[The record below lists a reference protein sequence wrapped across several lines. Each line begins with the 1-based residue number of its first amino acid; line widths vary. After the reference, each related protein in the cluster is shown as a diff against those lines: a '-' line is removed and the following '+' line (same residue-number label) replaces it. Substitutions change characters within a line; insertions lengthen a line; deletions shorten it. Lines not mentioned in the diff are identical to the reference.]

1 LKTASHRLRVPDQ
14 VAGTLR
20 NLHPQLKKKVRVS
33 LKMILAD
40 PYSGKALKEELS
52 GLRSFRVGRFRIIYR
67 IAAGKEI
74 EIVTIGPRES
84 IYRETYLLLRKN
96 TRNDEK
102 A

>member
-1 LKTASHRLRVPDQ
+1 LKTASPRLRVPDHI
-14 VAGTLR
+14 AGTLR
-20 NLHPQLKKKVRVS
+20 NLHPQIKKKARIS

-40 PYSGKALKEELS
+40 PHSGKALREEFS

-74 EIVTIGPRES
+74 EIVAIGPREN
-84 IYRETYLLLRKN
+84 IYRETYLLLRKDMG
-96 TRNDEK
+96 NDEK

>member
-1 LKTASHRLRVPDQ
+1 
-14 VAGTLR
+14 
-20 NLHPQLKKKVRVS
+20 
-33 LKMILAD
+33 MILAD
-40 PYSGKALKEELS
+40 PHSGKALKEELS

-84 IYRETYLLLRKN
+84 IYRETYLLLRKD